1 MGTLT
6 IIGLMVRHR
15 RANLHEWLAA
25 RNRVMSTGLMIG
37 KKSARVPCPTREC
50 DMGNTTTIPPGL
62 CQERFFRHNPHKG
75 MGRRAKVDFTTD
87 KLRAGLFGRRRG
99 QQRKPPASPNK
110 DHMSLS

>member
-6 IIGLMVRHR
+6 IIGLTARHR

-37 KKSARVPCPTREC
+37 KESARVPCPTREC
-50 DMGNTTTIPPGL
+50 HMGNTTTIPPGL

-75 MGRRAKVDFTTD
+75 MGREPRLILD
-87 KLRAGLFGRRRG
+87 G
-99 QQRKPPASPNK
+99 
-110 DHMSLS
+110 